1 MAEFDPNVGEAPV
14 IVGLSDAAMHMYIAA
29 IDALPFPEDKKFH
42 KRADVV
48 LSGLR
53 KLRAA
58 LTEAASHSRSTPAV
72 IVALS
77 QVRQRYDSLMARAA
91 SAPGSSLGQQL
102 YAARLNAKLSAQ
114 EVANG
119 AGLRADL
126 LDDLEAGEQPTEE
139 EAAKIK
145 MLLTALGW
153 EGSPEY
159 RDHAQPQEPQQPQ
172 ESQESQVNGW
182 DEALAEATGE

>member
-14 IVGLSDAAMHMYIAA
+14 IVSLADAAMHMYTAA
-29 IDALPFPEDKKFH
+29 IDSLPFPGDKKFH

-58 LTEAASHSRSTPAV
+58 LTDAASRSRSTPTV

-77 QVRQRYDSLMARAA
+77 QVRRRYDDLMTHAA

-102 YAARLNAKLSAQ
+102 YAARIRANLSAQ

-126 LDDLEAGEQPTEE
+126 LDDLEAGEIPTEE
-139 EAAKIK
+139 EASKVRELIAV
-145 MLLTALGW
+145 LGW
-153 EGSPEY
+153 EANSEHV
-159 RDHAQPQEPQQPQ
+159 DHE
-172 ESQESQVNGW
+172 ESQESHLNGW
-182 DEALAEATGE
+182 DESLTEANAD

>member
-1 MAEFDPNVGEAPV
+1 MAEYDPNVGEAPV
-14 IVGLSDAAMHMYIAA
+14 IVSLSDAAMHMYTAA

-53 KLRAA
+53 KLRAG
-58 LTEAASHSRSTPAV
+58 LTEAASRSRSTPAV

-77 QVRQRYDSLMARAA
+77 QVRQRYDGLMARAA

-102 YAARLNAKLSAQ
+102 YAARLRASLSAQ

-119 AGLRADL
+119 AGLRGDL
-126 LDDLEAGEQPTEE
+126 LDDLEAGEAPTEE
-139 EAAKIK
+139 EATKVK
-145 MLLTALGW
+145 ELLAALGW
-153 EGSPEY
+153 EAHTEHT
-159 RDHAQPQEPQQPQ
+159 DQQP
-172 ESQESQVNGW
+172 EDSHVNGW
-182 DEALAEATGE
+182 EESFAEANGE

>member
-1 MAEFDPNVGEAPV
+1 MGELMPNEGESPV
-14 IVGLSDAAMHMYIAA
+14 IVNLADAAMHMYTAA
-29 IDALPFPEDKKFH
+29 IDSLPFPEDKKFQ

-58 LTEAASHSRSTPAV
+58 LTEAAGVNRSTPAV

-77 QVRQRYDSLMARAA
+77 EVRRRYDDLMDHTA

-102 YAARLNAKLSAQ
+102 YAARIRAKLSAQ
-114 EVANG
+114 EVGNG

-126 LDDLEAGEQPTEE
+126 LDELEAGETPTEE
-139 EAAKIK
+139 EAAKVRELIA
-145 MLLTALGW
+145 ALGW
-153 EGSPEY
+153 PAESSNGGHPHPDEHPQPE
-159 RDHAQPQEPQQPQ
+159 
-172 ESQESQVNGW
+172 ESHLNGW
-182 DEALAEATGE
+182 DESLVETNHG